1 MALFLCIIC
10 FAVCEYKHACYD
22 IGSSWA
28 DKDDCVTVRCL
39 RDPGTGNAIVDT
51 YPYGYYSIAYL
62 FLYQMSPN
70 KSELERFAR
79 FAMYFAYV

>member
-1 MALFLCIIC
+1 M
-10 FAVCEYKHACYD
+10 
-22 IGSSWA
+22 
-28 DKDDCVTVRCL
+28 
-39 RDPGTGNAIVDT
+39 DT

-79 FAMYFAYV
+79 FAMYFAYVKLLFIASRIA